1 MADVPD
7 HADTVGKRRD
17 VLAALSTPTTK
28 PALVEALDSS
38 RSTVDRAIDALT
50 EHGYVERR
58 GSDYVATYAG
68 RAAVEA
74 YERFLDRLDAVAAAQ
89 PVLGTLPVSVDIPPA
104 VLDGAQVVEAKPSA
118 PQTPVETNVPDIRG
132 ATAFRGT
139 GPAVIPMYTDVV
151 LALVESDGTDV
162 ELVLTEA
169 VVEALT
175 ETYPD
180 EFASLNDADGL
191 GLYVTDDELS
201 YAVWTAETPE
211 QTFSGIVVYGDTG
224 IVGVINNDTDAMN
237 EWAAAQ
243 YEQAR
248 RGARRLD

>member
-151 LALVESDGTDV
+151 LALEQGDGRV
-162 ELVLTEA
+162 A
-169 VVEALT
+169 R
-175 ETYPD
+175 
-180 EFASLNDADGL
+180 G
-191 GLYVTDDELS
+191 
-201 YAVWTAETPE
+201 ETPCGD
-211 QTFSGIVVYGDTG
+211 QSGQSAPDHHHVCVVH
-224 IVGVINNDTDAMN
+224 
-237 EWAAAQ
+237 
-243 YEQAR
+243 AR
-248 RGARRLD
+248 P